1 MTEKLFMV
9 SVADYYMYDG
19 DQNLLAA
26 GKTLSESTM
35 ELAVNSTDVRGGKGA
50 PLQYIYFNSPD
61 MNITLTD
68 TQFNLPFISLSTGES
83 IATGANVWTEENVTL
98 NSSKQGTV
106 VGTPAGFLGSTTKY
120 AWVTHS
126 DGSTERLSF
135 STATFTSATGTD
147 GEVVCVRYYETDAA
161 AKEVTIPANIIPS
174 IVTLVLDAQL
184 ASSEESTNIVG
195 SVQIVLPKV
204 QLTGGFSL
212 TMTMDGV
219 STTPLT
225 ARALSYTPVGVA
237 GCANQDVFGYIKQ
250 IQTSANWY
258 DDVYAL
264 AVAPAEIALVHPT
277 TRQLVVKA
285 LHEVG
290 SPSTPP
296 MADLTFASDAT
307 GVATVGAHTGL
318 VTTVGAGTANISVY
332 ITSKTSVDAF
342 AEITVTV

>member
-9 SVADYYMYDG
+9 SVADYYMYDTS
-19 DQNLLAA
+19 QNLLAA

-68 TQFNLPFISLSTGES
+68 TQFNLPFISLSTGQA
-83 IATGANVWTEENVTL
+83 IANSANVWTEENVTL
-98 NSSKQGTV
+98 TAGLAGTV
-106 VGTPAGFLGSTTKY
+106 LGTPAGFLGSTTNY
-120 AWVTHS
+120 AWVTHA
-126 DGSTERLSF
+126 DGAMERLAF
-135 STATFTSATGTD
+135 STKTFTSATGTS
-147 GEVVCVRYYETDAA
+147 GEVVCARYYETDAS
-161 AKEVTIPANIIPS
+161 AKEVTIPANVIPS

-184 ASSEESTNIVG
+184 ASSDESTNIVG

-212 TMTMDGV
+212 SMTMDGV
-219 STTPLT
+219 ATTPLT

-250 IQTSANWY
+250 IRTSANWY

-264 AVAPAEIALVHPT
+264 AISDSDITLTHPT
-277 TRQLVVKA
+277 TRQLVVRA
-285 LHEVG
+285 LHESG

-296 MADLTFASDAT
+296 MADLTFASGT
-307 GVATVGAHTGL
+307 VGTCTVGANTGL
-318 VTTVGAGTANISVY
+318 ITTVAAGTSLVSVT
-332 ITSKTSVDAF
+332 ITAKTSVDAF
-342 AEITVTV
+342 ADVTVS

>member
-1 MTEKLFMV
+1 MAEKLFMV

-19 DQNLLAA
+19 DQNMLAA

-35 ELAVNSTDVRGGKGA
+35 ELSVNSTDVRGGKGA

-68 TQFNLPFISLSTGES
+68 TQFNLPFISLSTGEA
-83 IATGANVWTEENVTL
+83 IANGANVWTEENVTL
-98 NSSKQGTV
+98 SAGLTGTV
-106 VGTPAGFLGSTTKY
+106 LGTPAGFLGSATKY

-126 DGSTERLSF
+126 DGSIERLAFTSQ
-135 STATFTSATGTD
+135 TFTSATGTS
-147 GEVVCVRYYETDAA
+147 GEIVCARYYETDAA

-184 ASSEESTNIVG
+184 ASSDESTNIVG
-195 SVQIVLPKV
+195 SVQIVFPKV
-204 QLTGGFSL
+204 QLTGNFTLS
-212 TMTMDGV
+212 MTMDGV

-250 IQTSANWY
+250 IRLASNWY

-264 AVAPAEIALVHPT
+264 AFAPSEIALVHPA
-277 TRQLVVKA
+277 TRQLVLKA
-285 LHEVG
+285 LHESG

-296 MADLTFASDAT
+296 MSGLTFASDT
-307 GVATVGAHTGL
+307 VGVATVSAGGL
-318 VTTVGAGTANISVY
+318 VTTVGAGTTTISVF
-332 ITSKTSVDAF
+332 ITAKSTVDAF
-342 AEITVTV
+342 AEITVTI

>member
-35 ELAVNSTDVRGGKGA
+35 ELTVNSTDVRGGKGA

-68 TQFNLPFISLSTGES
+68 TQFNLPFISLSTGEA
-83 IATGANVWTEENVTL
+83 IANGANVWTEENITL
-98 NSSKQGTV
+98 SAGLVGTV
-106 VGTPAGFLGSTTKY
+106 VGTPAGFLGSATKY
-120 AWVTHS
+120 AWVTHA
-126 DGSTERLSF
+126 DGSIERLAF
-135 STATFTSATGTD
+135 TGQTFTSATGTS
-147 GEVVCVRYYETDAA
+147 GEVVCARFYETDAA

-184 ASSEESTNIVG
+184 ASSDESTNIVG
-195 SVQIVLPKV
+195 SVQIVMPKV

-237 GCANQDVFGYIKQ
+237 GCANADVFGYIKQ
-250 IQTSANWY
+250 IRLATNWY

-264 AVAPAEIALVHPT
+264 AIENSEITLTHPA
-277 TRQLVVKA
+277 TRQLVIKA
-285 LHEVG
+285 LHSTG

-296 MADLTFASDAT
+296 MSGLTFASST
-307 GVATVGAHTGL
+307 VGTATVSSGGL
-318 VTTVGAGTANISVY
+318 ITTVAAGDTVISVA
-332 ITSKTSVDAF
+332 ITAKATVDAF
-342 AEITVTV
+342 ADVTVS